1 MKIEIW
7 SDIMCPF
14 CYIGK
19 RRLEAA
25 LEEFPHKDKV
35 EVVWKSFL
43 LNPEMETDPEKSIA
57 QYLAETKGWT
67 LEQAKDA
74 GDQVAAMAREEGLEY
89 DFDKVVVANGRRAHR
104 LLQYAKMVEKGDQ
117 MKERLFKAYFTE
129 GVNIADETALVPLA
143 EEVGLDVE
151 KAKEALRSKDFDRA
165 VNHDIYESQQLGVR
179 GVPFFVLDQKY
190 GVSGA
195 QAKETFAQALEQAW
209 KAYEQEKPQ
218 LQSVS
223 GAADGAACDMDG
235 NCN

>member
-25 LEEFPHKDKV
+25 LAEFPHKDDV

-43 LNPEMETDPEKSIA
+43 LNPDMKTDLDKSIA

-67 LEQAKDA
+67 VEQAEEA
-74 GDQVAAMAREEGLEY
+74 GNQVTEMAKEDGLEY
-89 DFDKVVVANGRRAHR
+89 HFDKVVVANGRVAHR
-104 LLQYAKMVEKGDQ
+104 LLQYAKTEGKGDA

-129 GVNIADETALVPLA
+129 GAHTADPDTLVKLA
-143 EEVGLDVE
+143 VEVGLDAS
-151 KAKEALRSKDFDRA
+151 KARESLDSKEFDLL
-165 VNHDIYESQQLGVR
+165 VTQDIYESHQLGVR
-179 GVPFFVLDQKY
+179 GVPFFVLNEKY

-195 QAKETFAQALEQAW
+195 QPKETFAQALETSW
-209 KAYEQEKPQ
+209 KDYAQEKPTVQ
-218 LQSVS
+218 DLS
-223 GAADGAACDMDG
+223 GDGDGAACDVDG
-235 NCN
+235 NC

>member
-43 LNPEMETDPEKSIA
+43 LNPEMETDTEKSIA

-67 LEQAKDA
+67 VEQAKEA
-74 GDQVAAMAREEGLEY
+74 GNQVADMAKEEGLEY
-89 DFDKVVVANGRRAHR
+89 DFDRVVVANGRRAHR
-104 LLQYAKMVEKGDQ
+104 LLQYAKLVGKGDQ

-129 GVNIADETALVPLA
+129 GVNIADEMALVPLA
-143 EEVGLDVE
+143 QEVGLDEE
-151 KAKEALRSKDFDRA
+151 KAKEAARSKDYDVA

-195 QAKETFAQALEQAW
+195 QPKETFLQALETAW
-209 KAYEQEKPQ
+209 KTYEQEKPS
-218 LQSVS
+218 LQTVS
-223 GAADGAACDMDG
+223 GDGEGAACDMDG
-235 NCN
+235 NC